1 MAQGV
6 NWMQKT
12 THVEEHKTQVGKT
25 QILFVKN
32 QDDFVKALREGTS
45 EVEGITY
52 TDKDLVSK

>member
-1 MAQGV
+1 
-6 NWMQKT
+6 MQKT